1 MNPANKWLI
10 GALPA
15 ALISGAALWEG
26 TKYYAYKDIVGVPT
40 VCSGYT
46 GKDIVFGKKYSPQ
59 ECAAYLATELKEH
72 STGILKCINVP
83 INQNEYIAYSL
94 FAYNVG
100 VTGACKSTSISLLNK
115 NKRIE
120 ACNALLNWSYAGGV
134 WVRGLNNRRQYEAA
148 ICKKEPYVL

>member
-1 MNPANKWLI
+1 MNPANKWLV

-15 ALISGAALWEG
+15 VLLTGAALWEG

-46 GKDIVFGKKYSPQ
+46 GKDIVFGRKYSPD
-59 ECAAYLATELKEH
+59 ECSAYLATELKTH
-72 STGILKCINVP
+72 SLGILECIRVP
-83 INQNEYIAYSL
+83 VSQNEYIAYSL

-100 VTGACKSTSISLLNK
+100 VKGACGSTSFKLLNQ
-115 NKRIE
+115 NKRTE
-120 ACNALLNWSYAGGV
+120 ACNALVNWSYAGGK
-134 WVRGLNNRRQYEAA
+134 WVQGLHNRRIYEAA